1 MQPKVELQ
9 RRESSATTKTT
20 LLSYD
25 ESLASGNPPAYQS
38 DQSVKKPKPQEP
50 TAGASAATIRAIMGD
65 PIPEELRRTMIST
78 LRSKLASHLDSYM
91 LAAEY
96 CHKLT
101 ICICSLAERDVTVA

>member
-1 MQPKVELQ
+1 M
-9 RRESSATTKTT
+9 RRLIA
-20 LLSYD
+20 D
-25 ESLASGNPPAYQS
+25 PA
-38 DQSVKKPKPQEP
+38 
-50 TAGASAATIRAIMGD
+50 
-65 PIPEELRRTMIST
+65 MIST